1 MSGDNH
7 DHAKAEQ
14 QRKLIAQ
21 MADEIHAKASLD
33 MKYVTKRVLFW
44 TVAVLVVLLAA
55 SILTGCAVPNPSW
68 GGSRW

>member
-1 MSGDNH
+1 
-7 DHAKAEQ
+7 
-14 QRKLIAQ
+14 
-21 MADEIHAKASLD
+21 